1 LLSTVRHIFDLHNPV
16 LLHLLFLSRGTLD
29 KELARIIEEMGEL
42 SNLKGFLLK
51 HQGSKALQCLNLED
65 RCGPVLDYRAGLDD
79 GRRVK
84 ESYHFEWTEVYVN
97 KQVAIAAREHPLRY
111 FKGKSDSEPCPLY
124 GSCVLKECQNWSF
137 PSQVPIQTAVVR

>member
-1 LLSTVRHIFDLHNPV
+1 
-16 LLHLLFLSRGTLD
+16 
-29 KELARIIEEMGEL
+29 M
-42 SNLKGFLLK
+42 
-51 HQGSKALQCLNLED
+51 
-65 RCGPVLDYRAGLDD
+65 DYRAGLDD

-84 ESYHFEWTEVYVN
+84 ESYHFEWTEVNVN